1 MCGLNKAASA
11 RIIMAAC
18 VMIAMVAVGH
28 RIRMLRQVNP
38 PVLVL
43 PFGQNL
49 AGGIEQGSQKDIR
62 NGDRKSEELRYSTC
76 HQRYDAVY
84 DKCPWTVKQLPKPSV
99 RPSVRE
105 QHGRYYGGQHC
116 TELSGVSGRIDIVE
130 KEQQYH
136 KNLRVELTGFVIA
149 CHGPVKYRHERAAA
163 PVQCHRQKNR

>member
-1 MCGLNKAASA
+1 MCGLNKAASV
-11 RIIMAAC
+11 RIIMAAY

-28 RIRMLRQVNP
+28 RTRMLRQVKL
-38 PVLVL
+38 PVLIL

-49 AGGIEQGSQKDIR
+49 AGGIKQSSQKDIR
-62 NGDRKSEELRYSTC
+62 NSDRKSEELRYSTC

-84 DKCPWTVKQLPKPSV
+84 DKYPWTVKQLPEPSI

-130 KEQQYH
+130 KEQQDH
-136 KNLRVELTGFVIA
+136 KNLRVELACLSIS
-149 CHGPVKYRHERAAA
+149 CHGTIKCCHKRAAA